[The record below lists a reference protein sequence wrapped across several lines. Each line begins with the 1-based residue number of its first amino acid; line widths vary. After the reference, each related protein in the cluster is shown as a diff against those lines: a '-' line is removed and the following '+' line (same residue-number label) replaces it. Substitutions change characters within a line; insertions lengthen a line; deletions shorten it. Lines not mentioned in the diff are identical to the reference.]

1 MQKKLALLAAGL
13 IMTTCLSACGK
24 NSEMTQFKQ
33 DIDSFCTDISNIDTS
48 MNNIDATSASAKT
61 QLLGYL
67 DELDEEFIGF
77 AGLDFPEEFDYLETL
92 ADESSE
98 YMTEAVNYYHK
109 AYEETDKYNEE
120 YATYATENYSRALKR
135 VQIIITFLHGD
146 EPTDADI
153 QIQYE

>member
-1 MQKKLALLAAGL
+1 MQNKLKILAAGL
-13 IMTTCLSACGK
+13 IMTTYLTACGK
-24 NSEMTQFKQ
+24 DPEIAQFKQ
-33 DIDSFCTDISNIDTS
+33 DIDTFCTDISNLDSS
-48 MNNIDATSASAKT
+48 MNNIDADSDSAKT

-67 DELDEEFIGF
+67 DELDKEFIGF
-77 AGLDFPEEFDYLETL
+77 AELDFPKEFDYLEPL
-92 ADESSE
+92 ANESSE

-120 YATYATENYSRALKR
+120 YATYAFENYSRALKR

-153 QIQYE
+153 KIQY